1 MTDYPLPPWPDD
13 VDPVAWFAAVADVR
27 GYCGWHIAPTVT
39 ETVTVDGAGCDVQ
52 PLPTKYLLD
61 LVSITND
68 GTLVEDADWSEM
80 GLVGGCRW
88 TGRFRGVV
96 AEMSHGYAAWPEDLL
111 DVIKDLVT
119 AARPGGVQAVT
130 IGDKRV
136 QFEDSL
142 TPRQIATLDRY
153 RIEHP

>member
-1 MTDYPLPPWPDD
+1 MSNS
-13 VDPVAWFAAVADVR
+13 VARSLGIFLLQLCGKTSEPEATTSSNARFGTNLTRCCRRCPHSQRLFALEWSKTP
-27 GYCGWHIAPTVT
+27 GHPGWRPFFGG
-39 ETVTVDGAGCDVQ
+39 D
-52 PLPTKYLLD
+52 
-61 LVSITND
+61 
-68 GTLVEDADWSEM
+68 ED
-80 GLVGGCRW
+80 RN
-88 TGRFRGVV
+88 RGVV
-96 AEMSHGYAAWPEDLL
+96 AEMSHGYAVWPEDLL

-142 TPRQIATLDRY
+142 TPRQLSTLDRY